1 MNINSFRGLVIVF
14 LWLVAA
20 CGPSGPT
27 APTATS
33 QPPPSSA
40 PQPPVATQPPAAVL
54 PPLSGPSR
62 TFVFDRALSFA
73 VRDYT
78 KTSRFVLYDNG
89 AFELQ
94 YPSLGPGGY
103 RGGYAEA
110 NGTVT
115 FEWEGSSTAG
125 PWSATGTLIGESL
138 TVKYNLIMQMTDFED
153 AEYVRSR

>member
-1 MNINSFRGLVIVF
+1 MNITSSRGLVIVF

-33 QPPPSSA
+33 QPPPSSPA
-40 PQPPVATQPPAAVL
+40 QPPATAF

-62 TFVFDRALSFA
+62 TFVFDRALSYA
-73 VRDYT
+73 ASDYT

-89 AFELQ
+89 AFVLQ

-115 FEWEGSSTAG
+115 FEWEGWSTAG